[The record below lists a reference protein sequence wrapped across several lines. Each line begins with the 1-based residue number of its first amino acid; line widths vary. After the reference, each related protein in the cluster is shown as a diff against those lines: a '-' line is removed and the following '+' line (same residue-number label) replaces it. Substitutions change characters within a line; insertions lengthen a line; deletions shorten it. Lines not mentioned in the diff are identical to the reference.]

1 MTRDVKKEFITITFG
16 SVTIKTE
23 RPSPEEIKK
32 NILNGQMAF
41 ARAIEA
47 FKTKGVKLN
56 ATRFNQAED
65 KIILD
70 SKVSKDLFIKLL
82 MDNFLTS
89 DLTKFHYES
98 VAKDSLEESVVAE

>member
-56 ATRFNQAED
+56 ATRGAALYQANPKNPKYLLRNIDGNIDQGVLENN
-65 KIILD
+65 KF
-70 SKVSKDLFIKLL
+70 KVIQS
-82 MDNFLTS
+82 S
-89 DLTKFHYES
+89 E
-98 VAKDSLEESVVAE
+98 